1 METAKDNAYRRK
13 CDALEQEIEQLK
25 DSYRKER
32 GNADMWKRQVGA
44 WQSAYEA
51 LEVTNRRVEI
61 DCERQHSLRL
71 IFENETIVQREEMA
85 KKIFQT
91 QGVLEEDVIEEA
103 KLNKLYEGVRSA
115 VANTINF
122 LKHKLSEENMAN
134 LESLRG
140 QLNFDFEA
148 AMDLQFMDVALGS
161 MLLETILLA
170 VEKEYYTRATRWL
183 NNSGDAKNLSIDDN
197 PLKLEKAMLIKVHAL
212 RRMDHESGKF
222 HVRSTSTPT
231 TERNRGKFHYK
242 TAIIANSD
250 SCFGESDICV
260 LLLARKYGKDA
271 ESTRRDIPR

>member
-1 METAKDNAYRRK
+1 VEQAKDNAYRRK
-13 CDALEQEIEQLK
+13 CDALEQEIEQLR
-25 DSYRKER
+25 DSNRKER
-32 GNADMWKRQVGA
+32 GNADMWKRQVIS

-103 KLNKLYEGVRSA
+103 KLNKIYDGVRSA

-134 LESLRG
+134 LESLRAH
-140 QLNFDFEA
+140 LNFDFEA

-161 MLLETILLA
+161 MLLDSILLN
-170 VEKEYYTRATRWL
+170 VEKEYYTRATKWL
-183 NNSGDAKNLSIDDN
+183 NSSDDAKDLSIDDY
-197 PLKLEKAMLIKVHAL
+197 PLQLEKAMLSKVHTI
-212 RRMDHESGKF
+212 RRMDFDSGKF

-231 TERNRGKFHYK
+231 SERNRGRF
-242 TAIIANSD
+242 D
-250 SCFGESDICV
+250 SQ
-260 LLLARKYGKDA
+260 
-271 ESTRRDIPR
+271 